1 MDKSTCGCCGHEKSL
16 DSLGNPPG
24 RTSIS
29 YRLGTFGTFKS
40 SMLENIWQSPGL
52 RGFGQR
58 ETSDATVA
66 LIDAYA
72 VALDVLSFYQERLVN
87 ESFLGTAQERRS
99 LVELANQIGYRPIP
113 STAAEAYVAFKADDS
128 GFGPESVTIAV
139 GNKVQSIPGQNEL
152 PQTYET
158 VEEIV
163 AYPEYNEIAVR
174 RFLPEAITEGST
186 SAYFEG
192 IDLALNI
199 GDILLFVTANTVS
212 NFGTA
217 KFALRRVTKIER
229 DDDRKVTKVSWGSSL
244 TEMAGVA
251 SIEAHVMRKRASLF
265 GYNAIEKTMVPT
277 VEVTVNNIKN
287 SVPVIST
294 STWADSDINT
304 TLVDLDTTYPE
315 VKAGSWVVLRDSQA
329 KLFWCSAVTDVTL
342 TRFLISGKATRM
354 TIDRAA
360 SVFTPRTT
368 VVFCQSEPLTVATKP
383 DTSYLQGKIVQLGVT
398 IDRPEVGRRVIVK
411 GQVPRI
417 KFFSDRS
424 ILSPIGETIG
434 TTSADTPLRL
444 MSGEIENVPGTKSVQ
459 VETEDGQIGIVQF
472 LSTTELMLV
481 EPYEDDLEVGEMAIL
496 DEDQSQLS
504 DDPLEIRVSASLEHQ
519 YYRPTTRVYANV
531 ALATHGETREEVL
544 GSGNGAAFQKFDLKS
559 KPLTYLADASPS
571 GYATTL
577 QVRVNDILWK
587 EADTLFGK
595 KPTDRV
601 YTTRESNE
609 AVTTVGFGDGY
620 SGVRPPNGLENIRAK
635 YRVGGGVGGRV
646 REGQLSMLLT
656 RPLGVTEVI
665 NPLAAAGGSDPEDE
679 KNLRENVSGSVRTLQ
694 RVVSVEDFAY
704 QSMRLPGIAK
714 ARASWLWNGTRRVV
728 VLCVMGDDG
737 ADVDTAF
744 VKEALDSARDTHI
757 PLTVM
762 NADIRPFGAKM
773 EILVREEY
781 ETDKVIEEARVKLL
795 ADFGFDNRAFG
806 VSVTVAHLDAS
817 LHEVEGVEAVKITAL
832 HFAHQVAALPADGVL
847 RAEIARIENGIVHP
861 DDLLVLS
868 DTALTTE
875 EMTRAL

>member
-1 MDKSTCGCCGHEKSL
+1 
-16 DSLGNPPG
+16 
-24 RTSIS
+24 
-29 YRLGTFGTFKS
+29 
-40 SMLENIWQSPGL
+40 MLESIWQSPGL

-72 VALDVLSFYQERLVN
+72 VALDVLSFYQERLIN

-113 STAAEAYVAFKADDS
+113 ATAAEAYVHFKTDS
-128 GFGPESVTIAV
+128 TGSGPKSVIVPV
-139 GNKVQSIPGQNEL
+139 GNKIQSIPGQNEL

-163 AYPEYNEIAVR
+163 AYPEYNEMPVR
-174 RFLPEAITEGST
+174 RFLPEQITTGST
-186 SAYFEG
+186 SAYFAG

-199 GDILLFVTANTVS
+199 GDTLLFIPTGLAANIGS
-212 NFGTA
+212 A
-217 KFALRRVTKIER
+217 KFVLRRVTKIER
-229 DDDRKVTKVSWGSSL
+229 DDDRQVTKVSWGSSL

-265 GYNAIEKTMVPT
+265 AYNAIEKTMVPIID
-277 VEVTVNNIKN
+277 VTVNNIKN

-315 VKAGSWVVLRDSQA
+315 IKAGSWTVLRDSQA
-329 KLFWCSAVTDVTL
+329 KLFQCSAVTDVTL

-368 VVFCQSEPLTVATKP
+368 VVFCQSEPLTLATKP
-383 DTSYLQGKIVQLGVT
+383 DPSYVMGEVIELGVT
-398 IDRPEVGRRVIVK
+398 VERPEVGRRIVIK

-417 KFFSDRS
+417 QFFSNRA

-434 TTSADTPLRL
+434 TTSASEPLRL
-444 MSGEIENVPGTKSVQ
+444 LSGEIENSPGTKSVQ
-459 VETEDGQIGIVQF
+459 VETVDGQVGTVEF
-472 LSTTELMLV
+472 LSTTEFALV
-481 EPYEDDLEVGEMAIL
+481 DPYEDDPLIGEMAIL
-496 DEDQSQLS
+496 DEDQTQLE
-504 DDPLEIRVSASLEHQ
+504 DDPLEIRVSESLKYR
-519 YYRPTTRVYANV
+519 YYRPTTVVYANV
-531 ALATHGETREEVL
+531 ALATHGETREEIL

-587 EADTLFGK
+587 ETETLFGK

-601 YTTRESNE
+601 YTARESNE

-620 SGVRPPNGLENIRAK
+620 TGVRPPNGLENIYAK
-635 YRVGGGVGGRV
+635 YRVGGGTAGRV
-646 REGQLSMLLT
+646 REGQLSMLLS
-656 RPLGVTEVI
+656 RPLGVTDVI
-665 NPLAAAGGSDPEDE
+665 NPLAATGGSDPEDE
-679 KNLRENVSGSVRTLQ
+679 SHLRENVSGSVRTLQ

-704 QSMRLPGIAK
+704 QSVRLPGIAK

-737 ADVDTAF
+737 ADVDTTF

-781 ETDKVIEEARVKLL
+781 ETDKVIEEARAKLL
-795 ADFGFDNRAFG
+795 ADFGFDSRAFG

-832 HFAHQVAALPADGVL
+832 HFAHQAQTLPADGVL
-847 RAEIARIENGIVHP
+847 RAEIARIESGTVYP